1 MKAVQLHGYGDVDQ
15 LRYEDVPAPKP
26 GPGEVLVK
34 VAVTSVN
41 PIDWKIRRGYLK
53 ELMPLQFPVILGRDV
68 AGEVLETGANVSKWK
83 PEQKVIGLVNRS
95 YAEFLTASADVLA
108 PIPDGLDMQQAGVL
122 PLVTTTGAQLADHA
136 QAKSGDTILITG
148 ALGSVGRTA
157 VYTAKQKGARVIAG
171 VRARQKEDA
180 GELGADQVVAIDS
193 DEEING
199 LPELDAI
206 ADTVN
211 HDVIDKLLRKLKRGG
226 VLGSVLGKPRA
237 AEGKDI
243 HVAAFMAQPDAAR
256 LEKLAEAVRTGA
268 LTIPIARTFKLSEAR
283 EAQRLSE
290 QGGIDGKI
298 GVVVQ
303 S

>member
-15 LRYEDVPAPKP
+15 LRYEDVPMPKP

-53 ELMPLQFPVILGRDV
+53 DMMPLQFPVILGRDV
-68 AGEVLETGANVSKWK
+68 AGEVVEIGANVSKWK
-83 PEQKVIGLVNRS
+83 PGQKVMGLVNRS
-95 YAEFLTASADVLA
+95 YAEFLTAPAGALA
-108 PIPDGLDMQQAGVL
+108 PVPDGLDMEQAGVL
-122 PLVTTTGAQLADHA
+122 PLVTTTGAQLVDHA
-136 QAKSGDTILITG
+136 EPKSGDTILITG

-171 VRARQKEDA
+171 VRARQKQDA
-180 GELGADQVVAIDS
+180 AALGGDQVVAIDS

-199 LPELDAI
+199 LPELDGI
-206 ADTVN
+206 ADTVD
-211 HDVIDKLLRKLKRGG
+211 HDVIDKLLRKIKRGG
-226 VLGSVLGKPRA
+226 VLASVLGKPKG

-243 HVAAFMAQPDAAR
+243 QVAAFMAQPDAAR

-268 LTIPIARTFKLSEAR
+268 LTIPIARKFKLSEAR
-283 EAQRLSE
+283 EAQKLSE
-290 QGGIDGKI
+290 QGGIEGKI
-298 GVVVQ
+298 ALAV
-303 S
+303 